1 MSDSSPRWVSRAR
14 TRLSLPLTHS
24 LSLWRLSRSGVL
36 PATRALLS
44 EWARDCM
51 CVWVCVYLGNNIFV
65 ATHFWIL
72 LQCGTLSAFLTC
84 HLPRSLSLSLSPS
97 VEVNM
102 HFIIYKS
109 GSSSGSGTNLH
120 STINNLNVVAAAVVA
135 LFALAF
141 TFSSPQ
147 FAALVSPVAHMF
159 NY

>member
-1 MSDSSPRWVSRAR
+1 
-14 TRLSLPLTHS
+14 
-24 LSLWRLSRSGVL
+24 
-36 PATRALLS
+36 
-44 EWARDCM
+44 M

-109 GSSSGSGTNLH
+109 GSSSGSNLH

-135 LFALAF
+135 HFALAF